1 MKTLFQIMIVFAVA
15 AFALSGCAAPLQIMT
30 PAQEP
35 LGHFR
40 QLEIAAPKNDV
51 IGKIN
56 SEVVHNIMNSAIERI
71 LDLKHF
77 SHIIVADSINLKPEI
92 ESRIIRLS
100 AAQDSLSTAILKI
113 TIVEYDEGNGF
124 LRFLFGM
131 FAGSGKVTLELSV
144 INRQSNREILKA
156 KSTADITGAFSSANN
171 VVDPLSRAINNF
183 VEDHFVKENEK

>member
-1 MKTLFQIMIVFAVA
+1 
-15 AFALSGCAAPLQIMT
+15 
-30 PAQEP
+30 
-35 LGHFR
+35 
-40 QLEIAAPKNDV
+40 
-51 IGKIN
+51 
-56 SEVVHNIMNSAIERI
+56 MNSAIERI

>member
-1 MKTLFQIMIVFAVA
+1 MKTLFQIMIVFAIA

-35 LGHFR
+35 MGQFQ

-51 IGKIN
+51 VGKIN
-56 SEVVHNIMNSAIERI
+56 STIVNSIMNDATERI

-77 SHIIVADSINLKPEI
+77 SHIIVSDSINLNPKI
-92 ESRIIRLS
+92 ESRIIRSS
-100 AAQDSLSTAILKI
+100 AAKDSLSIAILKT
-113 TIVEYDEGNGF
+113 TIVEYDEGNAF

-144 INRQSNREILKA
+144 INKQSNREILKA
-156 KSTADITGAFSSANN
+156 KSTADITGAYTSASS
-171 VVDPLSRAINNF
+171 VIDPLSRAINNF
-183 VEDHFVKENEK
+183 VEDHFIKASKK